1 MPENMDHI
9 NKYNNP
15 ENGLELS
22 IKNYGTDKIIDP
34 AKVSRFKVLDI
45 KEYILKMPYSNK
57 KAVSFFTHIDNPEY
71 TVVWIS
77 DNKLEQMVH
86 KFVGMYIS
94 IRDAYPEQSTGLDND
109 VNFIFE
115 GNDNPPKYISA
126 NNNNKNLNQLDDK
139 SVTSDEN
146 KKSVKKSVLSLYDK
160 TTISEMLKNRNKRE
174 ISFDNEF
181 FNVYIK
187 KIKLENGVKGTKIV
201 FDSNYNFSWYL
212 PAIINQTRVNNN
224 ENLLKIKFENM
235 QIVRML
241 RDFLKYYVPLDKMSM
256 ASDENVLNTPENMRG
271 FSMN

>member
-1 MPENMDHI
+1 MDHI

-57 KAVSFFTHIDNPEY
+57 KAASFFTHIDNPEY
-71 TVVWIS
+71 TVVRIS

-86 KFVGMYIS
+86 KFGRMYIS

-126 NNNNKNLNQLDDK
+126 NNNNKNLNQLDDE

-146 KKSVKKSVLSLYDK
+146 KNSVKKSALSLYDK
-160 TTISEMLKNRNKRE
+160 TTISEMLKNRNKSE
-174 ISFDNEF
+174 IFFDNEF

>member
-1 MPENMDHI
+1 MD
-9 NKYNNP
+9 
-15 ENGLELS
+15 
-22 IKNYGTDKIIDP
+22 
-34 AKVSRFKVLDI
+34 R
-45 KEYILKMPYSNK
+45 
-57 KAVSFFTHIDNPEY
+57 
-71 TVVWIS
+71 
-77 DNKLEQMVH
+77 
-86 KFVGMYIS
+86 
-94 IRDAYPEQSTGLDND
+94 
-109 VNFIFE
+109 
-115 GNDNPPKYISA
+115 
-126 NNNNKNLNQLDDK
+126 
-139 SVTSDEN
+139 
-146 KKSVKKSVLSLYDK
+146 SLLRR
-160 TTISEMLKNRNKRE
+160 ICLQNE
-174 ISFDNEF
+174 FDNEF